1 MKSGHT
7 PLAIRRELAMT
18 VEAGAYASADVIGGL
33 LTIPNVFGWAKHSV
47 VIQNVIIKDAADQG
61 GEIEVIFFSA
71 NPSAS
76 TFTENG
82 AVTIADADL
91 SKICGK
97 LRVSSQTSF
106 ASNGILSADCEIPVD
121 RDSDA
126 SSTAANDQSL
136 YAVCVCR
143 AARTQ
148 AAVGDLSISIGGTRL

>member
-1 MKSGHT
+1 
-7 PLAIRRELAMT
+7 MT
-18 VEAGAYASADVIGGL
+18 VEAAAYASGDVIGGL

-47 VIQNVIIKDAADQG
+47 KIMNVVFKDAADQG
-61 GEIEVIFFSA
+61 GEIEVIFFDS

-91 SKICGK
+91 AKICGR

-106 ASNGILSADCEIPVD
+106 ANNGILSADCEICVD
-121 RDSDA
+121 RDSTA
-126 SSTAANDQSL
+126 TATAANDQSL

-148 AAVGDLSISIGGTRL
+148 AAVSDLSISIGAERL